1 MHSGEGIHGCS
12 IYTGTGGV
20 AYMFLRLAEGLQHTQ
35 SLIAQHPQQPL
46 AKLTPECLL
55 RRAGEYG
62 HWAKHLSHNGTSK
75 VPINLNF
82 NTYIVLTNCTAL
94 CVSGSPAVGLAAAD
108 EMHGNMAQL

>member
-1 MHSGEGIHGCS
+1 
-12 IYTGTGGV
+12 
-20 AYMFLRLAEGLQHTQ
+20 MFLRLAEGLQHTQ